1 MGLARRRGRRRGLVV
16 GAAAGSL
23 FAKHRANKRQQ
34 EQDSYA
40 SEPEP
45 AATQYAP
52 SAPSAPTNQPNQL
65 DQLEKLGQLKASG
78 VLTEAEFTAK
88 KQQILGI

>member
-52 SAPSAPTNQPNQL
+52 SAPTNQPNQL